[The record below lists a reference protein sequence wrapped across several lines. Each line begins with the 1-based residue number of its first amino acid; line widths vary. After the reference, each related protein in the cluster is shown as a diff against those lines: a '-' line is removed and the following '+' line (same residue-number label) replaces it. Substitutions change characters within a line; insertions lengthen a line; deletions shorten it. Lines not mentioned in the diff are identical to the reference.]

1 MPETRRKREK
11 MSVHKFPLRN
21 ETDET
26 PDNPPSLGDRAID
39 NLQFIRETMERAN
52 ASFTAV
58 PGYGGALMGAT
69 AIGASII
76 AANQSSIRFW
86 LITWMAEVALASAIG
101 LLAMWQKSR
110 LMQNSL
116 FSAPAKKF
124 AYGFAPPLF
133 AGIVLTLLL
142 YKTNQTETLPVVWL
156 LLYGAAVVTGGM
168 FSVKPVPLMGIG
180 FLILGALAA
189 IFPPAYG
196 DYFMAAGFGVLQI
209 IFGIII
215 ARNHGG

>member
-1 MPETRRKREK
+1 
-11 MSVHKFPLRN
+11 MSVHKFPLIN

-26 PDNPPSLGDRAID
+26 AENPPSLGDRAID
-39 NLQFIRETMERAN
+39 NLRFIRETMERAN

-69 AIGASII
+69 AIGASIV
-76 AANQSSIRFW
+76 AANQSSAKFW
-86 LITWMAEVALASAIG
+86 LITWMAEVLLASAIG
-101 LLAMWQKSR
+101 FLAMWQKSR
-110 LMQNSL
+110 LMQDSL
-116 FSAPAKKF
+116 FSAPARKF
-124 AYGFAPPLF
+124 AFGFAPPLF
-133 AGIVLTLLL
+133 AGVVLTLLL

-180 FLILGALAA
+180 FLILGATAA
-189 IFPPAYG
+189 AFPPAYG
-196 DYFMAAGFGVLQI
+196 DYFMAVGFGALQI

>member
-1 MPETRRKREK
+1 
-11 MSVHKFPLRN
+11 MSVHQFPIRN
-21 ETDET
+21 EQSAAD
-26 PDNPPSLGDRAID
+26 DPPSLGDRAID

-76 AANQSSIRFW
+76 AANQSSTKSW

-116 FSAPAKKF
+116 FSAPARKF
-124 AYGFAPPLF
+124 AFGFAPPLF

-142 YKTNQTETLPVVWL
+142 YKTNQTEILPVVWL
-156 LLYGAAVVTGGM
+156 LLYGAAVATGGM

-180 FLILGALAA
+180 LLILGALAA
-189 IFPPAYG
+189 FFPPAYG
-196 DYFMAAGFGVLQI
+196 DYFMAAGFGALQI

>member
-1 MPETRRKREK
+1 MPKIKRKREK
-11 MSVHKFPLRN
+11 MSVHQFQLRN
-21 ETDET
+21 ENDEAA
-26 PDNPPSLGDRAID
+26 DNPPSLGDRAID

-69 AIGASII
+69 AIGASIV
-76 AANQSSIRFW
+76 AANQSSTKFW

-101 LLAMWQKSR
+101 FLAMWQKSR

-189 IFPPAYG
+189 IFPPACG